1 MIAAGQGRFDFQE
14 AFRHDVRMVLD
25 PKQKESLKKEL
36 VSCLSGDREIRR
48 IVVFGS
54 FINSSSPEDMDVA
67 VFQDST
73 ESYLSLAVK
82 YRTQARPVSRRIP
95 LDIIPLRFNVMNDPF
110 LKEIERG
117 ETVYER

>member
-1 MIAAGQGRFDFQE
+1 
-14 AFRHDVRMVLD
+14 MVLD

-36 VSCLSGDREIRR
+36 VSCLSGDVEIQR
-48 IVVFGS
+48 IVIFGS
-54 FINSSSPEDMDVA
+54 FVDSSSPEDMDVA
-67 VFQDST
+67 VFQNSA

-82 YRTQARPVSRRIP
+82 YRTQARRVSRRIP
-95 LDIIPLRFNVMNDPF
+95 LDIIPLRSNVMNDPF

>member
-1 MIAAGQGRFDFQE
+1 
-14 AFRHDVRMVLD
+14 MVLD
-25 PKQKESLKKEL
+25 PKQKELLKKEL
-36 VSCLSGDREIRR
+36 VLCLSGDREIRR

-67 VFQDST
+67 VFQDSA

-95 LDIIPLRFNVMNDPF
+95 LDIIPLRFNAVNDPF